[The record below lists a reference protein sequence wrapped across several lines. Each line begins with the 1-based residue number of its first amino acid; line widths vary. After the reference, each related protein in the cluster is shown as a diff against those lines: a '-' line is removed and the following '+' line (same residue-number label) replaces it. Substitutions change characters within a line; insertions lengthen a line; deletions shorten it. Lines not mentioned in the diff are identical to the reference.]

1 MTHYTFFSW
10 CKNYIR
16 IPFLLGIAVIV
27 FITFFNEN
35 NVMRYYEYD
44 TEIERLRREIRQN
57 EDTLAYYRD
66 MNNRLSTDPATL
78 ERIVREE
85 YHMQRRNEDV
95 YVFKNKE

>member
-1 MTHYTFFSW
+1 
-10 CKNYIR
+10 
-16 IPFLLGIAVIV
+16 
-27 FITFFNEN
+27 
-35 NVMRYYEYD
+35 MRYYEYD